1 MRPKHYDITRKWIKE
16 ISRRNWHN
24 NTKKR
29 RHRQIGRL
37 IYLYC
42 CVRYMTKDNGR
53 WVEDTAL
60 CPVCDGDGEFVTE
73 DDVYTCS
80 VCGGIGS
87 ISMKRYKEWLKEM
100 GEW

>member
-24 NTKKR
+24 STKKR

-42 CVRYMTKDNGR
+42 CVRYLTKENGR
-53 WVEDTAL
+53 WVKAMSDGVWLGDL
-60 CPVCDGDGEFVTE
+60 CNTNIDSE
-73 DDVYTCS
+73 
-80 VCGGIGS
+80 
-87 ISMKRYKEWLKEM
+87 LK
-100 GEW
+100 

>member
-1 MRPKHYDITRKWIKE
+1 MYDRTKKE
-16 ISRRNWHN
+16 RRTSVVNWHN
-24 NTKKR
+24 SKSKR

-42 CVRYMTKDNGR
+42 CVRYMTKENGR

-60 CPVCDGDGEFVTE
+60 CPVCDGDGEFVTK

-80 VCGGIGS
+80 ECGGIGS
-87 ISMKRYKEWLKEM
+87 ISMKRYKEWLKKM
-100 GEW
+100 G

>member
-1 MRPKHYDITRKWIKE
+1 MRPKHYDHTRKE
-16 ISRRNWHN
+16 RISTRRNWHN
-24 NTKKR
+24 SKRKR

-42 CVRYMTKDNGR
+42 CVRYVTKDNGR
-53 WVEDTAL
+53 WVEREID

-80 VCGGIGS
+80 ECGGIGCIS
-87 ISMKRYKEWLKEM
+87 IKRYKEWLKEM
-100 GEW
+100 K